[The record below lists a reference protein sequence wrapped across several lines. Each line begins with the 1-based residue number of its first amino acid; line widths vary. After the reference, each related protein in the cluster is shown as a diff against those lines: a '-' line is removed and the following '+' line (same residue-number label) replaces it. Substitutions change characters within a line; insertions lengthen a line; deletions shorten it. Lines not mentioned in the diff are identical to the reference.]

1 MKFTFFD
8 RIKLYFK
15 EPKCIKYDIRD
26 WKDSLTKKFYR
37 KLKRM
42 VYNWENKTFYS
53 KNIYE
58 HYGKTPY
65 SEYFFLDKTVTFARM
80 NSVYIVI
87 REFDLYFEN
96 FNRLQIPSIN
106 VDTQDE
112 NVITITIHTS
122 RPGFI
127 IGKGG
132 QTINYFT
139 KKFTELF
146 NKETKINIVEVKK
159 DINEPVYIG
168 Y

>member
-15 EPKCIKYDIRD
+15 EPKCIKYDICD
-26 WKDSLTKKFYR
+26 WKASLTKNFYR
-37 KLKRM
+37 KLKCM
-42 VYNWENKTFYS
+42 VYDWENKTFYS
-53 KNIYE
+53 KNMYE
-58 HYGKTPY
+58 HCGNTAY
-65 SEYFFLDKTVTFARM
+65 SEYVFLDKTVTFARM

-96 FNRLQIPSIN
+96 FNRLKIPNIN

-122 RPGFI
+122 NPGLI

-132 QTINYFT
+132 QTINYFE